1 MPAHAEDTHVRS
13 LDQVRGVIKSQEG
26 RTFYDDQMSGISP
39 PPAFKPLD
47 LNSAQAREI
56 LNAVIPAELKNL
68 RWNFLDI
75 QPWRGNPGHYIAT
88 TCTALAPIDPAAAQP
103 DGKQTCAD
111 FYQDRAAYTAV
122 VAVLKQE
129 NGRYVPAAAP
139 HIENTADAYSEG
151 EYARAAGLRSKA
163 EREGRATGFSLAD
176 ESGNTVAGELV
187 RYDFAPYQ
195 LNPATRAFGLRI
207 GAQVAYSGGGAYN
220 QAVSLF
226 AVIGGRLQPVLTVPV
241 YAFSDTAGEWNA
253 DGTRQH
259 HLFEN
264 ASVLV
269 MGQPHEGYRDI
280 ILRQS
285 GKKPARARYLPLGR
299 ENPALPVRLQI
310 RQPERPSENRSR
322 RVCGSATHAD
332 KETPNRSG
340 SLKTRFTKVKTPTPP
355 NGRADMK
362 PHALTLAAALAAAP
376 AYATEIFDAPGGGIS
391 CLGDDDLGVHPEYG
405 VFCTLAGRT
414 RFARYEDDAAA
425 SDTANPEYCEQGTMF
440 ILRETGRAHV
450 LCTIPDHPDGLG
462 LLGKIK
468 GETVKGKGW
477 QCSVRPSGIRCANP
491 SGHGFEI
498 NREKQRLF

>member
-1 MPAHAEDTHVRS
+1 MPRSIPLLLLAALALPAHAEDTRVRS

-47 LNSAQAREI
+47 LNSAEAREI
-56 LNAVIPAELKNL
+56 LNAVIPAELQNL

-88 TCTALAPIDPAAAQP
+88 ACTALVPIDPADAQP

-129 NGRYVPAAAP
+129 NGRYVPAA
-139 HIENTADAYSEG
+139 
-151 EYARAAGLRSKA
+151 GLRSKA

-176 ESGNTVAGELV
+176 DHGSTVAGELV

-241 YAFSDTAGEWNA
+241 YAFSDTAGEWNN

-269 MGQPHEGYRDI
+269 MGKPHEGYRDI

-285 GKKPARARYLPLGR
+285 GKNRRERVTFRWDAKTQRY
-299 ENPALPVRLQI
+299 Q
-310 RQPERPSENRSR
+310 
-322 RVCGSATHAD
+322 
-332 KETPNRSG
+332 
-340 SLKTRFTKVKTPTPP
+340 F
-355 NGRADMK
+355 
-362 PHALTLAAALAAAP
+362 
-376 AYATEIFDAPGGGIS
+376 AY
-391 CLGDDDLGVHPEYG
+391 
-405 VFCTLAGRT
+405 
-414 RFARYEDDAAA
+414 
-425 SDTANPEYCEQGTMF
+425 
-440 ILRETGRAHV
+440 
-450 LCTIPDHPDGLG
+450 
-462 LLGKIK
+462 K
-468 GETVKGKGW
+468 
-477 QCSVRPSGIRCANP
+477 
-491 SGHGFEI
+491 
-498 NREKQRLF
+498 

>member
-1 MPAHAEDTHVRS
+1 MAYRPSESPAETRPAKNPNAAAPHPRHSSNRPEKPAMPRPILPLLLAALTLPAHAEDTRVRS

-56 LNAVIPAELKNL
+56 LNAAVPAHLQNL

-88 TCTALAPIDPAAAQP
+88 ACTALAPIEPATAQP

-163 EREGRATGFSLAD
+163 EREGRATAFSLAD
-176 ESGNTVAGELV
+176 DHGSTVAGELV

-207 GAQVAYSGGGAYN
+207 GAQVGYSGGAYN

-226 AVIGGRLQPVLTVPV
+226 AVIDGRLQPVLTVPV
-241 YAFSDTAGEWNA
+241 YAFSDTAGEWNN

-259 HLFEN
+259 HLSEN

-269 MGQPHEGYRDI
+269 MGKLHEGYRDI
-280 ILRQS
+280 ILHQS
-285 GKKPARARYLPLGR
+285 GKNRRERVTFRWDAKTQRY
-299 ENPALPVRLQI
+299 Q
-310 RQPERPSENRSR
+310 
-322 RVCGSATHAD
+322 
-332 KETPNRSG
+332 
-340 SLKTRFTKVKTPTPP
+340 F
-355 NGRADMK
+355 
-362 PHALTLAAALAAAP
+362 
-376 AYATEIFDAPGGGIS
+376 AY
-391 CLGDDDLGVHPEYG
+391 
-405 VFCTLAGRT
+405 
-414 RFARYEDDAAA
+414 
-425 SDTANPEYCEQGTMF
+425 
-440 ILRETGRAHV
+440 
-450 LCTIPDHPDGLG
+450 
-462 LLGKIK
+462 K
-468 GETVKGKGW
+468 
-477 QCSVRPSGIRCANP
+477 
-491 SGHGFEI
+491 
-498 NREKQRLF
+498 

>member
-1 MPAHAEDTHVRS
+1 MPRPIFPLLLAALALPAHAEDTRVRS

-47 LNSAQAREI
+47 LNSAEAREI
-56 LNAVIPAELKNL
+56 LNAVIPAELQNL

-88 TCTALAPIDPAAAQP
+88 ACTALVPIDPADAQP

-139 HIENTADAYSEG
+139 PIENTADAYSEG

-176 ESGNTVAGELV
+176 DHGSTVAGELV

-241 YAFSDTAGEWNA
+241 YAFSDTAGEWNN

-259 HLFEN
+259 HLSEN

-269 MGQPHEGYRDI
+269 MGKPHEGYRDI

-285 GKKPARARYLPLGR
+285 GKNRRERVTFRWDAKTQRY
-299 ENPALPVRLQI
+299 Q
-310 RQPERPSENRSR
+310 
-322 RVCGSATHAD
+322 
-332 KETPNRSG
+332 
-340 SLKTRFTKVKTPTPP
+340 F
-355 NGRADMK
+355 
-362 PHALTLAAALAAAP
+362 
-376 AYATEIFDAPGGGIS
+376 AY
-391 CLGDDDLGVHPEYG
+391 
-405 VFCTLAGRT
+405 
-414 RFARYEDDAAA
+414 
-425 SDTANPEYCEQGTMF
+425 
-440 ILRETGRAHV
+440 
-450 LCTIPDHPDGLG
+450 
-462 LLGKIK
+462 K
-468 GETVKGKGW
+468 
-477 QCSVRPSGIRCANP
+477 
-491 SGHGFEI
+491 
-498 NREKQRLF
+498 